1 MSDERTCFFY
11 YLCLDE
17 VCAPCLWVTD
27 GVLGGRIHQRAH
39 RPEESYLIPP
49 RHPRHPF
56 SLPPPL
62 TVVKRKWFAQIN
74 HLTHWWLVV
83 TAAFWTGTAWQT
95 PPRCLIK
102 GPSILLTFHLRDDCR
117 WVTNNFPGM
126 VQGEDIDIQI
136 GPNVRSEQMSRLA
149 WRHDSNSRYAG
160 AGGAP
165 RQAPDGPHR
174 WQSHNKCMLYIM
186 RSVCGLPRN
195 YQHTTSVCCGFFFPP
210 CSETSSPHPVPLHHL
225 DLNLLLLWA
234 QRWGSWWE
242 KCSRRGKGKWI
253 AVPPKPPDRGWRP
266 ETHGSQQ
273 RVAMQP
279 RLQCQSWAKTHC
291 ALCCLSQVSRHT
303 NRGTGGKRDSLDII
317 LGHTASRVL
326 TLLTVI
332 LNQEMLLSEV
342 PYACCLR
349 AAQWSFMAPQNHSM
363 CPFTWLDKWPCQHN
377 ASHLGHSACVY
388 VMHQH
393 LSVFI
398 SSKLASMTLTER
410 NISMEYELS
419 FVSLSV

>member
-1 MSDERTCFFY
+1 MIVAEWQITSPAWFKARILTFRLGRT
-11 YLCLDE
+11 
-17 VCAPCLWVTD
+17 
-27 GVLGGRIHQRAH
+27 
-39 RPEESYLIPP
+39 
-49 RHPRHPF
+49 
-56 SLPPPL
+56 
-62 TVVKRKWFAQIN
+62 FAQN
-74 HLTHWWLVV
+74 RCHGWHGGM
-83 TAAFWTGTAWQT
+83 TATAGTPALEG
-95 PPRCLIK
+95 PRDK
-102 GPSILLTFHLRDDCR
+102 RPT
-117 WVTNNFPGM
+117 
-126 VQGEDIDIQI
+126 
-136 GPNVRSEQMSRLA
+136 
-149 WRHDSNSRYAG
+149 
-160 AGGAP
+160 AP
-165 RQAPDGPHR
+165 TADR
-174 WQSHNKCMLYIM
+174 
-186 RSVCGLPRN
+186 V
-195 YQHTTSVCCGFFFPP
+195 TTSVCFTSCGRSVVCLAITSTQHLFVVAFFPLLVQKP
-210 CSETSSPHPVPLHHL
+210 PPPTQSHHL